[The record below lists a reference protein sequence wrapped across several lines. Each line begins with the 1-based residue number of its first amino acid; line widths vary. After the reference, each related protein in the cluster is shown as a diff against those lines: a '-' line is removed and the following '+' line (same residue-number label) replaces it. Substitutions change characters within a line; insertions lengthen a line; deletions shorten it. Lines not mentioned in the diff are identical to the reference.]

1 FVNPSVNYALTSK
14 VGMRLG
20 TTLEY
25 SKNVGWDGPR
35 RNYMP
40 MEFGITYD
48 LDPKLSIYTY
58 VLTSTPLDN
67 DIRRRQLGTANPPD
81 WTRTSSINVWL
92 SGTLF

>member
-1 FVNPSVNYALTSK
+1 
-14 VGMRLG
+14 MRLG

-67 DIRRRQLGTANPPD
+67 DIRRRQLGTDNPPD
-81 WTRTSSINVWL
+81 WTRTSSINIWL